1 MFLKLL
7 SMYVG
12 EERMGKFEPT
22 DSIPGPRPC
31 VSPGASS
38 DGRMH
43 MIDSI
48 TTTMGSSLILASP

>member
-31 VSPGASS
+31 VSPGATMWCMRSQQS
-38 DGRMH
+38 RWKNAHDGLDNNNH
-43 MIDSI
+43 Q
-48 TTTMGSSLILASP
+48 